1 MTDHPDHRDD
11 AFEQLARRA
20 GAALHRP
27 APVDGVA
34 RLQTARRRQRIVRA
48 SLAAGTSVVVIV
60 VGLIVVTRP
69 ADDSVAPSGSAD
81 ATTVAPSTTSTTS
94 TTSTPSTTA
103 TPAPLSLA
111 YTLSGVEGLAS
122 SGNPERTD
130 ASGDTSLVAA
140 WSAAGGISNG
150 YLVLSDTQAPVAT
163 SPEGDV
169 TSGSL
174 DVPDGHAFV
183 VTDNGFETLTSA
195 TRIMWWRADGRLWI
209 VSNFGLTPARLT
221 ALTLAIQPGSG
232 LPYVLADP
240 SMAFVGFNTSESFES
255 ITQDWML
262 DGSHLTLAA
271 TTGGLAQQLAGV
283 SPQSIVER
291 TVAGVPGY
299 AITLTNGQ
307 VNLAWPTD
315 NPDHWGSLIIS
326 APLAERIDEI
336 VAAITSR

>member
-1 MTDHPDHRDD
+1 M
-11 AFEQLARRA
+11 
-20 GAALHRP
+20 
-27 APVDGVA
+27 
-34 RLQTARRRQRIVRA
+34 
-48 SLAAGTSVVVIV
+48 
-60 VGLIVVTRP
+60 
-69 ADDSVAPSGSAD
+69 
-81 ATTVAPSTTSTTS
+81 
-94 TTSTPSTTA
+94 
-103 TPAPLSLA
+103 
-111 YTLSGVEGLAS
+111 EGLAS